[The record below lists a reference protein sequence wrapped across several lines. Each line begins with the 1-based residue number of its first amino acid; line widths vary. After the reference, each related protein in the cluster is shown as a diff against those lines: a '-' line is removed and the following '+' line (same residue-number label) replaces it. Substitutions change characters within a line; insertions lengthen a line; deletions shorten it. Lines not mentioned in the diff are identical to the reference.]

1 MISPFLG
8 TEITILILLLIA
20 CIGSIYF
27 KRFQLP
33 YTVGLVIVGLLL
45 GFAENNDLHIQHLA
59 LSPEIILF
67 LFIPP
72 LVFASASNINHRLF
86 LHNLKPALTLA
97 GPGLV
102 VSVAIIGGL
111 LNLLTPLNLG
121 QAFVFGAL
129 ISASDPVAVVALFEE
144 LGVPKRLNMLVDGES
159 MLNDATAI
167 VAFEVVLSVIESGV
181 FQASTLLSA
190 LIKVVIVLLGGIMV
204 GLLTGTLMGVAIRVA
219 KDNPLIQASVSL
231 LVAYLAFIIAEH
243 YLHVSGVIAVMT
255 AGLMVGRYKS
265 YHLSPDIRNYLNNFW
280 GYISFLANS
289 LIFLLVGLTASGF
302 ILKLPLTQPNFWLII
317 ICTIVVTYLARGL
330 MIFSIIPLINPFLK
344 AGPINWQ
351 YQLVSFWGGLKGA
364 VALALALSLA
374 NDFPNRDLIIA
385 LTLGVALFTI
395 LVGGTTMEN
404 LLSFLKLDQPPLLNQ
419 MAEKE
424 TLLSLKKTVKET
436 FVNLGKQPLLSLA
449 PDIVEKLSHN
459 YQSEIE
465 HTSASLESFRDS
477 LKEKSSQLN
486 SQVLWLEAI
495 AVEKRTYERAYDLG
509 FLMPRTL
516 DRLKFMINLREANI
530 EEGKIPP
537 RHYSFQS
544 LKPQGED
551 SLASIIGR
559 FSPQSKWL
567 RQEQEAQMQSEYE
580 FNLILAQVSEQI
592 IEKIEKGIKAEIF
605 RAELGQDCLNYY
617 QFVREKA
624 LEKQQALASQ
634 QPALDRA
641 LQEKIAKQSALVK
654 AQEELEEAIKEGFV
668 SEEMAQKIKAEL
680 TATVAKA

>member
-1 MISPFLG
+1 MTSSFLG

-33 YTVGLVIVGLLL
+33 YTVGLVIAGLLL
-45 GFAENNDLHIQHLA
+45 GFAENNDLHIQNLA

-204 GLLTGTLMGVAIRVA
+204 GLLIGTLMGVAIQVA
-219 KDNPLIQASVSL
+219 KENPLIQASVSL

-265 YHLSPDIRNYLNNFW
+265 YHLSPDTRNYLNNFW

-302 ILKLPLTQPNFWLII
+302 ILKLPLTQPNFWLVIFCSII
-317 ICTIVVTYLARGL
+317 VTYLARGL

-344 AGPINWQ
+344 AGSINWQ

-395 LVGGTTMEN
+395 LVGGTYYGKFTQFSQIRST
-404 LLSFLKLDQPPLLNQ
+404 SFAQSNGRKRNFIKSQ
-419 MAEKE
+419 K
-424 TLLSLKKTVKET
+424 
-436 FVNLGKQPLLSLA
+436 
-449 PDIVEKLSHN
+449 N
-459 YQSEIE
+459 YQE
-465 HTSASLESFRDS
+465 
-477 LKEKSSQLN
+477 
-486 SQVLWLEAI
+486 
-495 AVEKRTYERAYDLG
+495 
-509 FLMPRTL
+509 
-516 DRLKFMINLREANI
+516 NI
-530 EEGKIPP
+530 
-537 RHYSFQS
+537 
-544 LKPQGED
+544 
-551 SLASIIGR
+551 
-559 FSPQSKWL
+559 
-567 RQEQEAQMQSEYE
+567 
-580 FNLILAQVSEQI
+580 
-592 IEKIEKGIKAEIF
+592 
-605 RAELGQDCLNYY
+605 C
-617 QFVREKA
+617 
-624 LEKQQALASQ
+624 
-634 QPALDRA
+634 
-641 LQEKIAKQSALVK
+641 
-654 AQEELEEAIKEGFV
+654 
-668 SEEMAQKIKAEL
+668 
-680 TATVAKA
+680 